1 MTVTIEQ
8 IRAFFSTY
16 RPKEQRAPHLKR
28 AAILIPF
35 FEKKSALHV
44 LLTKRT
50 ESVEHHKG
58 QISFPGGAM
67 DDHDADSVTT
77 ALRETE
83 EEIGLKKSVVEVLG
97 VFDDYTTPSGYRIT
111 PVVGFVAS
119 VPALQPSTDEVA
131 EIFEV
136 PLSFFLDKKNERVV
150 PIMRNGKWRDVY
162 FYNYG
167 PYKVWGVTAA
177 ILRSF
182 LNALKLSSSSSFPPE
197 GGAKDPTR

>member
-8 IRAFFSTY
+8 IRRFLKTY
-16 RPKEQRAPHLKR
+16 QPREKRASHLKR
-28 AAILIPF
+28 AAILMPF

-58 QISFPGGAM
+58 QISFPGGAV
-67 DDHDADSVTT
+67 DREDADSVVT

-83 EEIGLKKSVVEVLG
+83 EEIGLTRSSVDVLG
-97 VFDDYTTPSGYRIT
+97 VFDDYNTPSGYSIT
-111 PVVGFVAS
+111 PVAGFIATL
-119 VPALQPSTDEVA
+119 PLLAPSSHEVA
-131 EIFEV
+131 EIFDV
-136 PLSFFLDKKNERVV
+136 PVSFFLDKMNERIV
-150 PIMRNGKWRDVY
+150 PVMREGKWRDVY

-167 PYKVWGVTAA
+167 QYEVWGVTAA

-182 LNALKLSSSSSFPPE
+182 FTTLMSAVGKQS
-197 GGAKDPTR
+197 GQ

>member
-28 AAILIPF
+28 AAVLMPVF
-35 FEKKSALHV
+35 HKNNALHV

-58 QISFPGGAM
+58 QISFPGGVVNER
-67 DDHDADSVTT
+67 DADSVTT

-83 EEIGLKKSVVEVLG
+83 EEIGLARNAVDVLG
-97 VFDDYTTPSGYRIT
+97 VFDDYSTPSGYSIT

-119 VPALQPSTDEVA
+119 LPRLAPSSHEVA
-131 EIFEV
+131 EIFDV
-136 PLSFFLDKKNERVV
+136 PLSFFLDERNERIV
-150 PIMRNGKWRDVY
+150 PVMRERKWRDVY

-167 PYKVWGVTAA
+167 QYEVWGVTAA

-182 LNALKLSSSSSFPPE
+182 LTALMSAVGKRSE
-197 GGAKDPTR
+197 R